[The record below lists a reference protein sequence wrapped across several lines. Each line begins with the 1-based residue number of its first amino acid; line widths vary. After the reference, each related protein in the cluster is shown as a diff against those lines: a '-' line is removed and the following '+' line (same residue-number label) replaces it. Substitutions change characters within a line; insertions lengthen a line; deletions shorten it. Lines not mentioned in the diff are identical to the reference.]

1 MYKLVN
7 LVTSTMIGASAVI
20 VLGVVVYSSVLAIN
34 GANAP
39 RGDVQISEIAQS
51 EVPALAE
58 AGPDSPAPIRR

>member
-20 VLGVVVYSSVLAIN
+20 VLGVVVYSFVLAIN

-39 RGDVQISEIAQS
+39 HGDVQITEITQS
-51 EVPALAE
+51 
-58 AGPDSPAPIRR
+58 